1 MMQRRVIFNNRILPY
16 LLLLPQLIITII
28 FFFWPASQAIY
39 QSVLEQDP
47 FGLRTR
53 FVFLENFQT
62 VLSDPLYL
70 EAIQVTVIFS
80 ILVTLF
86 VMTVALFFAVMAD
99 RQIRGAQTYKTLLL
113 WPYALAPAV
122 AAVLWNFIFHPS
134 IGLFGKALN
143 SWGLHWDYQ
152 LNGAQALLLV
162 ILASSWKQI
171 AHNFLF
177 FLAGL
182 QSIPAAVVEAAMMD
196 GASAWKLFRSI
207 TFPLISP
214 TTFYLITINLVFA
227 FFDTFGVIHAMTH
240 GGPGRATTTLMYKV
254 YMDGYVNLNLG
265 QSAAQSVILMIIVS
279 VLVWLQF
286 RFVEGKVHYA

>member
-1 MMQRRVIFNNRILPY
+1 MQRRVIFNNRILPY
-16 LLLLPQLIITII
+16 FLLLPQLIITIV

-70 EAIQVTVIFS
+70 EAVQVTVVFS
-80 ILVTLF
+80 VLVTLF
-86 VMTVALFFAVMAD
+86 VMTIALFLAVIAD
-99 RQIRGAQTYKTLLL
+99 RQIRGAQAYKTLLL

-143 SWGLHWDYQ
+143 SWGLQWDYQ
-152 LNGAQALLLV
+152 LNGAQALMLV

-182 QSIPAAVVEAAMMD
+182 QSIPAAVVEAAMID
-196 GASAWKLFRSI
+196 GAGAWRLFRSI
-207 TFPLISP
+207 LFPLISP

>member
-1 MMQRRVIFNNRILPY
+1 MQRRVVFNNRLLPY
-16 LLLLPQLIITII
+16 LLILPQLIITII
-28 FFFWPASQAIY
+28 FFFWPASQALY
-39 QSVLEQDP
+39 QSVLKQDP
-47 FGLRTR
+47 FGLRTQ
-53 FVFLENFQT
+53 FVWLENFQT
-62 VLSDPLYL
+62 VLSDPLYIEAL
-70 EAIQVTVIFS
+70 EVTAIFS
-80 ILVTLF
+80 VAVTLF
-86 VMTVALFFAVMAD
+86 VMTIALFLAVLAD

-143 SWGLHWDYQ
+143 SWGVPWNYQ
-152 LNGAQALLLV
+152 LNGAQALLLI

-182 QSIPAAVVEAAMMD
+182 QSVPTAIVEAAMID
-196 GASAWKLFRSI
+196 GAGGWKLFRAI
-207 TFPLISP
+207 LFPLISP
-214 TTFYLITINLVFA
+214 TTFYLITINMVYA

-240 GGPGRATTTLMYKV
+240 GGPGRSTTTLMYKV

-265 QSAAQSVILMIIVS
+265 MSAAQSVILMLIVS

-286 RFVEGKVHYA
+286 RFMEGKVHYA

>member
-1 MMQRRVIFNNRILPY
+1 MQRRVVFNNRILPY
-16 LLLLPQLIITII
+16 FLLLPQLIITGV
-28 FFFWPASQAIY
+28 FFFWPAAQAIQ
-39 QSVLEQDP
+39 QSVLKQDP
-47 FGLRTR
+47 FGLRTQ

-62 VLSDPLYL
+62 VLTDPLYL
-70 EAIQVTVIFS
+70 EAFQVTVVFS
-80 ILVTLF
+80 LAVTLF
-86 VMTVALFFAVMAD
+86 VMTVALFLAVMAD

-134 IGLFGKALN
+134 IGIFGKALN
-143 SWGLHWDYQ
+143 SWGIHWDYQ
-152 LNGAQALLLV
+152 LNGAQALLLI

-182 QSIPAAVVEAAMMD
+182 QSIPPAVVEAATID
-196 GASAWKLFRSI
+196 GANSWRLFRRI
-207 TFPLISP
+207 LFPLLSP
-214 TTFYLITINLVFA
+214 TTFYLLTINMVFS
-227 FFDTFGVIHAMTH
+227 FFDTFGVIHALTH

-265 QSAAQSVILMIIVS
+265 HSAAQSVILMIIVS
-279 VLVWLQF
+279 GLVWLQF
-286 RFVEGKVHYA
+286 RSMEGKVHYA